1 MNRLPDGASRVN
13 RPAPKS
19 VNSEAG
25 FCELTGASQPQVSM
39 ACVDDVSGQVSVMS
53 STPQLV
59 AAYVQG
65 RTGSKPDI
73 NRLTKLLAPS
83 RMTRLRHQLG
93 FRVAVAKRV
102 SAPINVLI

>member
-59 AAYVQG
+59 AAYVQARYG
-65 RTGSKPDI
+65 EQT
-73 NRLTKLLAPS
+73 
-83 RMTRLRHQLG
+83 RHQPADKAAG
-93 FRVAVAKRV
+93 SVANDPERTW
-102 SAPINVLI
+102 